1 MTIPAPTSGPHI
13 DLQIA
18 TTDDNIP
25 AESSFTQ
32 WVAAVLPLEKQD
44 IELTIR
50 IVSLAESEALNT
62 QYRHQSKPTNVLS
75 FPSDLPA
82 EIDIPLLGDLVICAA
97 IVEAEATAQ
106 NKALEAHW
114 AHMVIHGI
122 LHLLGY
128 DHENDRDAEEME
140 SLETGVLTALGYP
153 APYEA

>member
-13 DLQIA
+13 DIQIA

-32 WVAAVLPLEKQD
+32 WVAAALPAEKHD
-44 IELTIR
+44 SELTIR

-62 QYRHQSKPTNVLS
+62 QYRHRCKPTNVLS
-75 FPSDLPA
+75 FPSDIPV
-82 EIDIPLLGDLVICAA
+82 EIDISFLGDLVICAA
-97 IVEAEATAQ
+97 VVEAEAIAQ

-114 AHMVIHGI
+114 AHMVVHGT

-128 DHENDRDAEEME
+128 DHEDDHDAEEME
-140 SLETGVLTALGYP
+140 ALETGVLTALGYP